1 LSAGLTRYMYAPMAA
16 LALWAVLLVVS
27 PDVAT
32 AQGTDPPKDAQG
44 TERVV
49 VVPGDSL
56 WSISREQLGP
66 NATPQQIATAV
77 ERIYALNQ
85 NRIGGDPNL
94 IFAGQKLSL
103 PPIGEPSMAERS
115 TGATPAR
122 EAIKPAE
129 ATPSER
135 AAKSSTNR
143 ASKTPVG
150 KAASKRMKAPDSVAE
165 PAFLPDAAAPT
176 PVSAV
181 RSLASKD
188 SPRSPVVSFASAA
201 RSAVS
206 AVESA
211 IVGTFPDDNQSRRK
225 LLGLSIM
232 AFSLL
237 LAALMAW
244 KLPMTRNIGRSEAWR
259 IPTGY
264 PGGYAGYHTY
274 AQGYDPPELTRKY
287 SSTATGPSSDPAPSS
302 GDATAA
308 GNDLGR
314 VNAVGIAPGKRQRRR
329 NGRTPIQR
337 RLPRKGLATEAHN
350 PKVRRTLLRGAAKTR
365 SQRSANNRAK
375 GIRRGG
381 VGSTK
386 AIVRKLKRHKSVE
399 HGHQPNEDGIELIHD
414 EVCLAIVDIDLPL
427 GLVVGEESRP
437 ELNIHLLSA
446 RQREILQLVA
456 EELPNAQIARRL
468 FITESTVKQH
478 LHKAYKIL
486 GVRNRREAAKF
497 LGRKDQAERHPVT
510 AVGVRP

>member
-1 LSAGLTRYMYAPMAA
+1 LSARLNRYIYAPMAA
-16 LALWAVLLVVS
+16 LALWAVLLALS
-27 PDVAT
+27 PDVAK
-32 AQGTDPPKDAQG
+32 AQGTHPPKDAQG

-56 WSISREQLGP
+56 WSISSAQLGP

-77 ERIYALNQ
+77 EQIYALNQ

-103 PPIGEPSMAERS
+103 PPLGEPSTAEAS
-115 TGATPAR
+115 TRATPAR
-122 EAIKPAE
+122 EAIEPAE
-129 ATPSER
+129 APPSER

-143 ASKTPVG
+143 ASKTPVA
-150 KAASKRMKAPDSVAE
+150 KAASKSMKAPDSVAE
-165 PAFLPDAAAPT
+165 PAFLPDAAAPA
-176 PVSAV
+176 PFPAV
-181 RSLASKD
+181 RSLASKH
-188 SPRSPVVSFASAA
+188 SPRSPVVSFASSA

-237 LAALMAW
+237 IAALMAW
-244 KLPMTRNIGRSEAWR
+244 KLPMRRNIGSSEAWG

-302 GDATAA
+302 DDVTTA

-314 VNAVGIAPGKRQRRR
+314 VNAVGIAPGKWQRRR
-329 NGRTPIQR
+329 RRTPIPK
-337 RLPRKGLATEAHN
+337 RLPRKGLATEVHN
-350 PKVRRTLLRGAAKTR
+350 PKVRRALLQAAAKSR

-375 GIRRGG
+375 RTRGGG
-381 VGSTK
+381 VGGTK
-386 AIVRKLKRHKSVE
+386 SILKKHATVE
-399 HGHQPNEDGIELIHD
+399 HGGKP
-414 EVCLAIVDIDLPL
+414 V

-437 ELNIHLLSA
+437 EPKTHFLSA
-446 RQREILQLVA
+446 RQREILELAA
-456 EELPNAQIARRL
+456 EELSNAQIARRL

-497 LGRKDQAERHPVT
+497 FGRKDQTERQPVT

>member
-1 LSAGLTRYMYAPMAA
+1 MSAILNRYIYAPMAA
-16 LALWAVLLVVS
+16 LALWAVLLALS

-32 AQGTDPPKDAQG
+32 AQGIDPPKDTRG

-66 NATPQQIATAV
+66 NATPQQVATAV
-77 ERIYALNQ
+77 ERIYALNRNQ
-85 NRIGGDPNL
+85 IGGDPNL

-103 PPIGEPSMAERS
+103 PPIGEPSPAEAS
-115 TGATPAR
+115 TGATRAR
-122 EAIKPAE
+122 EAIQPAE
-129 ATPSER
+129 DSPPGR
-135 AAKSSTNR
+135 AAERGANR
-143 ASKTPVG
+143 ASRTPVG
-150 KAASKRMKAPDSVAE
+150 KAGIKGGKAPDPAAE
-165 PAFLPDAAAPT
+165 PASLPDAAAPALV
-176 PVSAV
+176 PAV

-188 SPRSPVVSFASAA
+188 SPRSPLESVASAA

-206 AVESA
+206 AAESA

-237 LAALMAW
+237 IGALMAW
-244 KLPMTRNIGRSEAWR
+244 KIPMRRNIGRSEAWG

-274 AQGYDPPELTRKY
+274 AQGYEPPELTRKY
-287 SSTATGPSSDPAPSS
+287 SSTVTGPSSDPAPSS
-302 GDATAA
+302 DDVTTT

-314 VNAVGIAPGKRQRRR
+314 VNAVGIAPGKWQRLRR
-329 NGRTPIQR
+329 RTPIPKR
-337 RLPRKGLATEAHN
+337 PPRKGLATEAHN
-350 PKVRRTLLRGAAKTR
+350 PEVRRTLLRAAAKNR

-375 GIRRGG
+375 GARRGG
-381 VGSTK
+381 VSSTK
-386 AIVRKLKRHKSVE
+386 AILRKLKKHKSVE
-399 HGHQPNEDGIELIHD
+399 HGHQP
-414 EVCLAIVDIDLPL
+414 L
-427 GLVVGEESRP
+427 GLVVGEESLP
-437 ELNIHLLSA
+437 EPNIHLLSA
-446 RQREILQLVA
+446 RQREILELVA

-497 LGRKDQAERHPVT
+497 LGKKDQAERHPVT

>member
-1 LSAGLTRYMYAPMAA
+1 MAA
-16 LALWAVLLVVS
+16 LALLAVLLAS
-27 PDVAT
+27 PAVAK
-32 AQGTDPPKDAQG
+32 AQGIDTPKYTQG

-49 VVPGDSL
+49 VAPGDSL

-66 NATPQQIATAV
+66 NATPQQIATTV

-85 NRIGGDPNL
+85 NQIGGDPNL

-103 PPIGEPSMAERS
+103 PPIGEPSTAEAS

-122 EAIKPAE
+122 EAIKQAE
-129 ATPSER
+129 APPSAR

-150 KAASKRMKAPDSVAE
+150 KAVSKSIKASDPVAE
-165 PAFLPDAAAPT
+165 PAFLPDAAAPA
-176 PVSAV
+176 PVPAV

-237 LAALMAW
+237 IAALMAW
-244 KLPMTRNIGRSEAWR
+244 KLPMTRNIGSSEAWR

-264 PGGYAGYHTY
+264 PGDYAGYHTY

-302 GDATAA
+302 GDATVA

-337 RLPRKGLATEAHN
+337 RLPRKGLATGAHN
-350 PKVRRTLLRGAAKTR
+350 PKVRSSLLRAAAKNR
-365 SQRSANNRAK
+365 SQRSANDRAK
-375 GIRRGG
+375 GTRRAR
-381 VGSTK
+381 VGSTR
-386 AIVRKLKRHKSVE
+386 AIRRKHETVE
-399 HGHQPNEDGIELIHD
+399 HGHK
-414 EVCLAIVDIDLPL
+414 PL

-446 RQREILQLVA
+446 RQREILQLAA

-497 LGRKDQAERHPVT
+497 LSSNDQAERQPVT